1 MQTWVLVNPNAGS
14 AGDVAGLAES
24 LGRLPGT
31 SVKLTRQAGDAE
43 RLAREALE
51 NGVERVVAAG
61 GDGTLNEV
69 VNGLSADFGRAHLGL
84 LPMGTG
90 NDFARTIGVPDDLEG
105 ALAILEEG
113 RTRTVDVARAHI
125 GDRDG
130 RSRCFLNMS
139 AGGFSGEVSERASD
153 AKDRWGPLAYM
164 RAAIGALPELKGF
177 LTRIILNGA
186 ETLELETYNL
196 VVSNG
201 RYVASGIPVAPQA
214 VLDDGLLDVMIA
226 PATTIPQLAV
236 LVPTVLL
243 GRHTDSD
250 LLLFRKATRIE
261 IQCDPPMSFN
271 VDGERLGEGTARF
284 DILPRALR
292 MIVGPAEE
300 GTFSAPETS
309 GQEMGGPEPADP
321 ARLQREA
328 VLD

>member
-1 MQTWVLVNPNAGS
+1 MQTWFIVNPNAGS
-14 AGDVAGLAES
+14 AGELAGIEEA
-24 LGRLPGT
+24 LGRLPGA

-43 RLAREALE
+43 RIAREALDG
-51 NGVERVVAAG
+51 GVELVVAAG

-69 VNGLSADFGRAHLGL
+69 VNGLSADFGRACLGL
-84 LPMGTG
+84 LPLGTG
-90 NDFARTIGVPDDLEG
+90 NDFARTIGVPDDLEE
-105 ALAILEEG
+105 ALAVLREG
-113 RTRTVDVARAHI
+113 RTRTLDAARASI
-125 GDRDG
+125 GG
-130 RSRCFLNMS
+130 MSRCFLNMS

-177 LTRIILNGA
+177 LTRITLNGA
-186 ETLELETYNL
+186 EVLELETYNI

-214 VLDDGLLDVMIA
+214 VLDDGVLDVMIA

-250 LLLFRKATRIE
+250 LLLFRKATRVEIE
-261 IQCDPPMSFN
+261 CDPPMGFN
-271 VDGERLGEGTARF
+271 VDGELVGEGPARF
-284 DILPRALR
+284 EVIPRALR
-292 MIVGPAEE
+292 MIVGAVEE

-309 GQEMGGPEPADP
+309 GEEMGGPEPADP
-321 ARLQREA
+321 ARLQRET
-328 VLD
+328 VPD